1 MDRWMDK
8 LLFSQGITGIRF
20 AGGEKCYIKAQVKA
34 RVPEVGTV
42 TKQSISS
49 ELVGT
54 SMLQTSREVGRH
66 CLKV

>member
-1 MDRWMDK
+1 MDRRS
-8 LLFSQGITGIRF
+8 FISQGITGIRF

-54 SMLQTSREVGRH
+54 NMCIPGESLAYTA
-66 CLKV
+66 